1 MGTVY
6 DCRKS
11 GREPGSI
18 SFPCAVRILDPATG
32 ERLANVFYA
41 ATDPPRVGRF
51 VLGPAGEPL
60 VNPLSRRKVWVDNGR
75 GGKKLEIVY
84 DRMELWERRRWVAV
98 RLDGGGVVAKSEG
111 VS

>member
-1 MGTVY
+1 MGVVY
-6 DCRKS
+6 DCRPE
-11 GREPGSI
+11 GREPGSLH
-18 SFPCAVRILDPATG
+18 FPVAVKILDPATG

-51 VLGPAGEPL
+51 VLGPDGGPL
-60 VNPLSRRKVWVDNGR
+60 VNPLSRRKVWEDNGR
-75 GGKKLEIVY
+75 GGKKIRIVY
-84 DRMELWERRRWVAV
+84 DRLEVFEFRPWVAV